1 MAVGES
7 VLPRSGG
14 LAQQEWERVAPALSS
29 VLLHGLLL
37 IALVLAPA
45 IEARPPQPEETTVD
59 VMSPGQFDEMLRG
72 AKSADRSAEKPV
84 EKAPARAPAES
95 SDLAA
100 SASPALN
107 PAPGGEMRIWRKAAQ
122 ILSDATLA
130 DPRHRKLAARLRM
143 LETNT
148 RLEQLC
154 NLEALLQIA
163 EKEARFHP
171 ETVIAYAMRETRSDG
186 DSIIADGAAFHSEGQ
201 WYNLAYKCRISARQ
215 QKVSAFEFATGEA
228 IPEREWAAHDLPR
241 GVMQAADD

>member
-14 LAQQEWERVAPALSS
+14 LTWQHWERVAPALSS

-45 IEARPPQPEETTVD
+45 IEARPPPPEETAVD
-59 VMSPGQFDEMLRG
+59 VVSPGQFDEMLRG
-72 AKSADRSAEKPV
+72 AKSADRSAEKPA
-84 EKAPARAPAES
+84 EKAPARPPADTV
-95 SDLAA
+95 DLPA

-107 PAPGGEMRIWRKAAQ
+107 LAPGGEMRIWRKAAQ
-122 ILSDATLA
+122 ILSDAALA

-154 NLEALLQIA
+154 SLEAILHRLCDA
-163 EKEARFHP
+163 
-171 ETVIAYAMRETRSDG
+171 G
-186 DSIIADGAAFHSEGQ
+186 D
-201 WYNLAYKCRISARQ
+201 
-215 QKVSAFEFATGEA
+215 
-228 IPEREWAAHDLPR
+228 PERRRIHHRRRRRLSQRRPMVQSGVQMPDIGAPAEGLRFRIRHRRRDPR
-241 GVMQAADD
+241 TRLGVP